1 MFARILIVGDKM
13 KYKFILLIFLIIV
26 IIIIFVWYMFIN
38 KSEKNNI
45 IDVTIGKEN
54 LLKKRIIYLEGE
66 INDKNASLVVA
77 QLLFLE
83 KESSSEEIKL
93 VINSDGGTVTAG
105 FAIYDTI
112 KFIKCDVSTIAMN
125 KTYGMATFLLSSGT
139 KGKRIAL
146 ENSKI
151 VMTPLSGKSTS
162 DLSDKQK
169 KSVDT
174 VKNKINEIWS
184 KNTGQDI
191 ARIINDSE
199 KVQIFNQNEAKDYGI
214 IDKIGFDN

>member
-1 MFARILIVGDKM
+1 MD
-13 KYKFILLIFLIIV
+13 YKFILFIFLVIV
-26 IIIIFVWYMFIN
+26 IFIFVWYMFIN
-38 KSEKNNI
+38 KSEKNNK

-54 LLKKRIIYLEGE
+54 LMKKRIIYLEGD
-66 INDKNASLVVA
+66 INDTSASLVVA

-83 KESSSEEIKL
+83 KEAPSEEIKL
-93 VINSDGGTVTAG
+93 VINSDGGTVAAA

-125 KTYGMATFLLSSGT
+125 KTYGMAAFLLSSGT

-151 VMTPLSGKSTS
+151 VMTPLSGKNISN
-162 DLSDKQK
+162 LSDEQK
-169 KSVDT
+169 KSIET
-174 VKNKINEIWS
+174 VKNMMNEIWS

-199 KVQIFNQNEAKDYGI
+199 NVRVFNQNEAKEYGI
-214 IDKIGFDN
+214 VDKIQQL